1 MKNRRF
7 TGLAAALLMAVVGTF
22 ALMAYVQSA
31 KDKAVAGERMVTVL
45 VAKDRIAKGTAVSK
59 LGAAVKRT
67 EVPAKV
73 RAEGA
78 VTSLDSLK
86 GRVTAT
92 ELLPGEQIV
101 APRFV
106 TPEQAR
112 SGTVTVPPGLL
123 RVSVGLSAER
133 MVGGAVTPGETVAVF
148 ASFAP
153 QVGPYETHLT
163 LHKVLV
169 VAVAYG
175 QAPDEAGAG
184 AKDTKSSDDK
194 DGEDKVS
201 VAPSGNLIVTL
212 ALDAPSAEKLVFAAE
227 HGSVWL
233 GAEPKD
239 APTGGTR
246 VVKPENVYQ

>member
-7 TGLAAALLMAVVGTF
+7 VGLAAALLMAVVGTF

-45 VAKDRIAKGTAVSK
+45 VVKDKVVKGTAVSK

-78 VTSLDSLK
+78 VTSLDALK
-86 GRVTAT
+86 GRVAAT
-92 ELLPGEQIV
+92 DLLPGEQLV
-101 APRFV
+101 GARFV
-106 TPEQAR
+106 TPEQAKA
-112 SGTVTVPPGLL
+112 GTVDVPAGLL
-123 RVSVGLSAER
+123 RVSVALSAER
-133 MVGGAVTPGETVAVF
+133 MVGGTVAPGDTVAVF
-148 ASFAP
+148 ASLAP
-153 QVGPYETHLT
+153 DVAPYQTHLT

-169 VAVAYG
+169 AAVAYG
-175 QAPDEAGAG
+175 EAPEKGDDAKDDDG
-184 AKDTKSSDDK
+184 AKGDAKPA
-194 DGEDKVS
+194 

-233 GAEPKD
+233 GAEPKA

-246 VVKPENVYQ
+246 IVVPDNLYR

>member
-7 TGLAAALLMAVVGTF
+7 AGLAAALLMAAVGTF

-45 VAKDRIAKGTAVSK
+45 VAKEKIAQGTPVSK

-86 GRVTAT
+86 GRVAAT
-92 ELLPGEQIV
+92 DLLAGEQIV
-101 APRFV
+101 AARFV
-106 TPEQAR
+106 TPDQAR
-112 SGTVTVPPGLL
+112 SGSVDVPSKLL
-123 RVSVGLSAER
+123 QVSVALSAER
-133 MVGGAVTPGETVAVF
+133 MVGGTVAPGDTVAVF

-153 QVGPYETHLT
+153 DVSPYMTHLT

-169 VAVAYG
+169 TAVAYG
-175 QAPDEAGAG
+175 KAPEGG
-184 AKDTKSSDDK
+184 DDK
-194 DGEDKVS
+194 EDDEKKGSTDDTPS
-201 VAPSGNLIVTL
+201 VAPEGNLIVTF

-227 HGSVWL
+227 HGTVWL
-233 GAEPKD
+233 GDEPED
-239 APTGGTR
+239 APAGGTR